1 MLGSLITTALIAVPA
16 VLAQSDVPVSPA
28 LQKIISDAASDP
40 KYDYP
45 TSLTGDI
52 VPKGF
57 VSETSSSSQQTAD

>member
-1 MLGSLITTALIAVPA
+1 MLGSLIITALAAVPA
-16 VLAQSDVPVSPA
+16 ALAQADVPVSPA

-45 TSLTGDI
+45 TSLTRDI

-57 VSETSSSSQQTAD
+57 VSDTRSPYPPTTG

>member
-1 MLGSLITTALIAVPA
+1 MLGSLITTALVAVPA
-16 VLAQSDVPVSPA
+16 VLAQSDIPVSPA

-52 VPKGF
+52 IPKGF
-57 VSETSSSSQQTAD
+57 VSGTRCPTS